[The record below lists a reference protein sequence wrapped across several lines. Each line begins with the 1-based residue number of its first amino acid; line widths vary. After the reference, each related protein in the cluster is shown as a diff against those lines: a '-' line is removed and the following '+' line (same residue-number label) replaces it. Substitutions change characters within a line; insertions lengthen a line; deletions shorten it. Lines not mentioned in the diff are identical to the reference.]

1 MIESANSP
9 SPQAFG
15 FNALSDAFIKDPLPF
30 MTKGLSEHPIV
41 KHDVTLDPVY
51 SIFRYEDVKRVL
63 LDWET
68 FSSEP
73 INTDLDALNLGRA
86 TENFILMNPPR
97 HTRLRGL
104 AQQGFF
110 PKVIKKFLPRAEQI
124 AKERFEYALKVDEFD
139 LVNDVSSQLTIGM
152 ITGILGLPADDWS
165 RSRSNAR
172 CLAYRTASSA

>member
-1 MIESANSP
+1 
-9 SPQAFG
+9 
-15 FNALSDAFIKDPLPF
+15 
-30 MTKGLSEHPIV
+30 MTKGLSEHTIV

-124 AKERFEYALKVDEFD
+124 AKERFEY
-139 LVNDVSSQLTIGM
+139 
-152 ITGILGLPADDWS
+152 GIRLSKHLPG
-165 RSRSNAR
+165 
-172 CLAYRTASSA
+172 